1 MNLKKINYLII
12 ASIITVFS
20 ACEKDDSTSTNTTAT
35 SKAGTFKGTFTYK
48 DGNIDTTF
56 VNYEITLTKI
66 ADNKYNAVSADGALD
81 IDVID
86 NNGTLTVTD
95 EFKAVYSNFT
105 GTLSSSSISIQS
117 SGDNA
122 GNLFQIG
129 YTGAKVTTPVTAE
142 AYYTFDDTTVACNPS
157 SVMCGMSTGTYKN
170 FYFEMYGVNSSIG
183 GSLVIRTDTVA
194 TPGTYRVVD
203 YEEYYSGTLD
213 PDECVVSVSK
223 NMFTGVYQSTGT
235 SGTLVVTQSNGKLS
249 FNLTGVAVDDFNG
262 NIVKTLSIAKGTCR

>member
-105 GTLSSSSISIQS
+105 GTLSSSSISF
-117 SGDNA
+117 
-122 GNLFQIG
+122 NLAVIMQ
-129 YTGAKVTTPVTAE
+129 VT
-142 AYYTFDDTTVACNPS
+142 
-157 SVMCGMSTGTYKN
+157 
-170 FYFEMYGVNSSIG
+170 YFK
-183 GSLVIRTDTVA
+183 LVIQEQKS
-194 TPGTYRVVD
+194 P
-203 YEEYYSGTLD
+203 L
-213 PDECVVSVSK
+213 
-223 NMFTGVYQSTGT
+223 
-235 SGTLVVTQSNGKLS
+235 L
-249 FNLTGVAVDDFNG
+249 
-262 NIVKTLSIAKGTCR
+262 